1 MEWNEDNRYIL
12 VDKSINERQTLE
24 VFQWQRSTYPL
35 MSGPMT
41 GPMNGDI
48 V

>member
-1 MEWNEDNRYIL
+1 MKTMDTYL
-12 VDKSINERQTLE
+12 VDKSIIERQTLE
-24 VFQWQRSTYPL
+24 LLQRQRSTYPL